1 MFEYKSELLS
11 VQVKMKGLKIVATI
25 IDHIDLEKLDELINE
40 RAEEGWELVTHSSIA
55 DIVVGRVNT
64 IVTFRR
70 EK

>member
-1 MFEYKSELLS
+1 VFEYKSELLS